1 MPRLEGTM
9 ALLTE
14 KSLVRAE
21 ERRWLGDASS
31 GRASRGRNQ
40 LTWRNDE
47 SAALAVRR
55 VGTKQFT

>member
-1 MPRLEGTM
+1 M

-21 ERRWLGDASS
+21 ERRWLGDARF

-40 LTWRNDE
+40 LTWPNDE
-47 SAALAVRR
+47 SAALGVRGA
-55 VGTKQFT
+55 GTTQFT

>member
-1 MPRLEGTM
+1 M
-9 ALLTE
+9 APAYRE
-14 KSLVRAE
+14 SLVRAE

>member
-1 MPRLEGTM
+1 M
-9 ALLTE
+9 ALHIE

-21 ERRWLGDASS
+21 ERRWLGDARS

-40 LTWRNDE
+40 LTWPNDE